1 MELNEHQIQDLK
13 LSDLKLIIG
22 KTIKITLKNP
32 IKIENLEEEQI
43 ELIGVVNQIGLA
55 VNPPNLPV
63 DLNITI
69 SETDI
74 TKNVNIFRMEKLEWE

>member
-13 LSDLKLIIG
+13 LSDLKPVIG
-22 KTIKITLKNP
+22 KTIKITLKKP
-32 IKIENLEEEQI
+32 IKIKGIEEEQI

-55 VNPPNLPV
+55 SNPPNLPV

-69 SETDI
+69 LGTEI
-74 TKNVNIFRMEKLEWE
+74 TKDVNIFRMEKLEWE

>member
-13 LSDLKLIIG
+13 LPDLKPIVG

-32 IKIENLEEEQI
+32 IRIEGFEEEQSEI
-43 ELIGVVNQIGLA
+43 IGIVNQIGLA
-55 VNPPNLPV
+55 ANPPNLPV
-63 DLNITI
+63 NINITI

-74 TKNVNIFRMEKLEWE
+74 TKNVNIFIMEKLECE